1 MIIFYFRSRFTA
13 IAVDWQ
19 KFAAEGVF
27 YDVMFVGTGELSNIP
42 LYSNFDKDYFIYF
55 YWVQCTEGSAVAQW

>member
-1 MIIFYFRSRFTA
+1 M
-13 IAVDWQ
+13 DWQ

-55 YWVQCTEGSAVAQW
+55 YRVQCTERSAVAQW